1 MSTVREWNDTQ
12 ACNGFMITEPFI
24 ADEEYLRELIEK

>member
-12 ACNGFMITEPFI
+12 AANGFMITEPFL
-24 ADEEYLRELIEK
+24 ADDELINSIVK

>member
-12 ACNGFMITEPFI
+12 AENGFMITEPFI
-24 ADEEYLRELIEK
+24 ADGEMIKSLL